1 MSCELKLLAA
11 CKSLVAR
18 RALSLLLAL
27 IFAQKDLGGL
37 FAVKRDPDA
46 QPRKRKAASAAEQ
59 PPRSS
64 MIARKAAHKKNKE
77 VEVAAATRATL
88 QALGSASAT
97 RARVTLY
104 RVTETTRCVAC

>member
-1 MSCELKLLAA
+1 MHHGAP
-11 CKSLVAR
+11 
-18 RALSLLLAL
+18 L
-27 IFAQKDLGGL
+27 IKAEFTGWKGTGAVVVDLFAQKDLGGL

>member
-1 MSCELKLLAA
+1 MPSNRGGRLR
-11 CKSLVAR
+11 AR
-18 RALSLLLAL
+18 QHTAPGTGVVVVDL
-27 IFAQKDLGGL
+27 FAQKDPDGL

-64 MIARKAAHKKNKE
+64 MIARKAAHKKNKV
-77 VEVAAATRATL
+77 VEVAAATRATF

-104 RVTETTRCVAC
+104 RATETTRCVAC